1 MIIFIIK
8 LIKLIFFFFS
18 KILIL
23 EINSIARNI
32 IVVAYIS
39 YILLVRNY
47 ILNALAVTAL
57 VFLEIRLS
65 S

>member
-23 EINSIARNI
+23 EINSIVRNI
-32 IVVAYIS
+32 IVVAYIN

-65 S
+65 N